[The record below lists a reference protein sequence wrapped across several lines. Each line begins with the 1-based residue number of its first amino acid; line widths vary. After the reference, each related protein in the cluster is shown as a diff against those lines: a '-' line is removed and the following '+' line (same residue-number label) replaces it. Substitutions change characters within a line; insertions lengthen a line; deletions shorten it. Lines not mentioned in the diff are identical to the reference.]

1 MRKRTVLAAVAVLLI
16 ALIAVS
22 AYEFAGNNRPPAV
35 VAVTSAAASGQA
47 SAGGAIAA
55 NQQGS
60 QQAAPSA
67 SAQPTSVLQ
76 NVGPASSLLA
86 AYEGTLEQIYAQ
98 VDPSVVNIQVIDT
111 VASSG
116 SSGLPQSGPFGQLV
130 PQGPQV
136 QQGLASGFVWDQA
149 GHIVTNN
156 HVVDGASQITV
167 RFFDGTTVPA
177 KVVGTDVNSDLAVIQ
192 VQAPAG
198 ELHPV
203 QMADSRQLKVGQL
216 VVAIGNPFGLQGS
229 MSAGIVSALGRSLP
243 VGNLNSQGPTYS
255 IPDIIQTDAPI
266 NPGNSGGV
274 LTNDEGQV
282 IGVTAAIESPVGVSA
297 GIGFA
302 VPSAIVQ
309 KVVPVLIKS
318 GHYNWPWLGLSGG
331 DLDPSLAKAMGLN
344 PNQRGALLG
353 DVVAGGPADKAGLH
367 GSSKQVSIQGQTV
380 NVGGDVIIAV
390 NGQPVNGF
398 DDVVAYLSDNAEVGQ
413 TVNLTI
419 LRQGKEQTVAVTLAA
434 RPQQNSPQAQAQQAA
449 AAGAYMGVTG
459 VTLTPAIASAMG
471 LSSNQKGIL
480 VEGVDQGSPAEQAGL
495 QASGKSITINGQQ
508 MLVGG
513 DVIVGIDGQRVTQA
527 QDLQAFLD
535 QSQPGQDA
543 IVTVLRGGRQLEAL
557 LTLGDV
563 PAVSTT

>member
-1 MRKRTVLAAVAVLLI
+1 MRKRTLWAAVAVLLI
-16 ALIAVS
+16 ALIAAS
-22 AYEFAGNNRPPAV
+22 AYQFTSNNTPPPV
-35 VAVTSAAASGQA
+35 VEVTSAGASAPVASGQPA
-47 SAGGAIAA
+47 PAGAIAA
-55 NQQGS
+55 SQQSS
-60 QQAAPSA
+60 QQAAPA
-67 SAQPTSVLQ
+67 LQ
-76 NVGPASSLLA
+76 NTVPASSLLA

-111 VASSG
+111 TSSSG
-116 SSGLPQSGPFGQLV
+116 SSGAPQSGPFGQLV

-167 RFFDGTTVPA
+167 RFSDGTTVPA

-203 QMADSRQLKVGQL
+203 QVADSGQLKVGQL

-302 VPSAIVQ
+302 IPSAIVQ

-318 GHYNWPWLGLSGG
+318 GHYTWPWLGVSGG

-367 GSSKQVSIQGQTV
+367 GSSKQVTIQGQTV

-390 NGQPVNGF
+390 NGTPVNGF
-398 DDVVAYLSDNAEVGQ
+398 DDVIAYLANNTQVGE

-434 RPQQNSPQAQAQQAA
+434 RPQANSPQAQAQQAA
-449 AAGAYMGVTG
+449 GASAYMGVTG

-471 LSSNQKGIL
+471 LSSNQRGIL

-495 QASGKSITINGQQ
+495 QASSKSVTINGQQ

-513 DVIVGIDGQRVTQA
+513 DVIVAIDGQGVTQA
-527 QDLQAFLD
+527 QDLQAFLQ

-543 IVTVLRGGRQLEAL
+543 LVTVLRGGRQIEAL
-557 LTLGDV
+557 VTLGDV
-563 PAVSTT
+563 PAVGTT

>member
-1 MRKRTVLAAVAVLLI
+1 MRKRTLWAAVAVLLI
-16 ALIAVS
+16 ALIAAS
-22 AYEFAGNNRPPAV
+22 AYQFTSNNTPPPV
-35 VAVTSAAASGQA
+35 VEVTSAGASAPVASGQPA
-47 SAGGAIAA
+47 AAGAIAA
-55 NQQGS
+55 SQQSS
-60 QQAAPSA
+60 QQAAPA
-67 SAQPTSVLQ
+67 LQ
-76 NVGPASSLLA
+76 NTVPASSLLA

-111 VASSG
+111 TSSSG
-116 SSGLPQSGPFGQLV
+116 SSGAPQSGPFGQLV

-167 RFFDGTTVPA
+167 RFSDGTTVSA

-203 QMADSRQLKVGQL
+203 QVADSGQLKVGQL

-302 VPSAIVQ
+302 IPSAIVQ

-318 GHYNWPWLGLSGG
+318 GHYTWPWLGVSGG

-367 GSSKQVSIQGQTV
+367 GSSKQVTIQGQTV

-390 NGQPVNGF
+390 NGTPVNGF
-398 DDVVAYLSDNAEVGQ
+398 DDVIAYLANNTQVGE

-434 RPQQNSPQAQAQQAA
+434 RPQANSPQAQAQQAA
-449 AAGAYMGVTG
+449 GASAYMGVTG

-471 LSSNQKGIL
+471 LSSNQRGIL

-495 QASGKSITINGQQ
+495 QASSKSVTINGQQ

-513 DVIVGIDGQRVTQA
+513 DVIVAIDGQGVTQA
-527 QDLQAFLD
+527 QDLQAFLQ

-543 IVTVLRGGRQLEAL
+543 LVTVLRGGRQLEAL
-557 LTLGDV
+557 VTLGDV
-563 PAVSTT
+563 PAVGTT

>member
-1 MRKRTVLAAVAVLLI
+1 MRKRTLWAAVAVLLI
-16 ALIAVS
+16 ALIAAS
-22 AYEFAGNNRPPAV
+22 AYQFTSNNTPPPV
-35 VAVTSAAASGQA
+35 VEVTSAGASAPVASGQPA
-47 SAGGAIAA
+47 AAGAIAA
-55 NQQGS
+55 SQQSS
-60 QQAAPSA
+60 QQAAPA
-67 SAQPTSVLQ
+67 LQ
-76 NVGPASSLLA
+76 NTVPASSLLA

-111 VASSG
+111 TSSSG
-116 SSGLPQSGPFGQLV
+116 SSGAPQSGPFGQLV

-167 RFFDGTTVPA
+167 RFSDGTTVPA

-203 QMADSRQLKVGQL
+203 QVADSGQLKVGQL

-302 VPSAIVQ
+302 IPSAIVQ

-318 GHYNWPWLGLSGG
+318 GHYTWPWLGVSGG

-367 GSSKQVSIQGQTV
+367 GSSKQVTIQGQTV

-390 NGQPVNGF
+390 NGTPVNGF
-398 DDVVAYLSDNAEVGQ
+398 DDVIAYLANNTQVGE

-434 RPQQNSPQAQAQQAA
+434 RPQANSPQAQAQQAA
-449 AAGAYMGVTG
+449 GASAYMGVTG

-471 LSSNQKGIL
+471 LSSNQRGIL

-495 QASGKSITINGQQ
+495 QASSKSVTINGQQ

-513 DVIVGIDGQRVTQA
+513 DVIVAIDGQGVTQA
-527 QDLQAFLD
+527 QDLQAFLQ

-543 IVTVLRGGRQLEAL
+543 LVTVLRGGRQIEAL
-557 LTLGDV
+557 VTLGDV
-563 PAVSTT
+563 PAVGTT